1 MSSRTGSW
9 LIISYIHDISK
20 IKKLYPILISPVDRR
35 RRLLIYPWLDF
46 QLDYSAVFISNIK
59 KLDPILLSPVDRRR
73 RLLIFPWLDFQL
85 DYSALYSID
94 WFNSDW
100 FFTWGLRFLTLCVS
114 QLETLTMA
122 AIRVT
127 RTIFF
132 LFCCCLPLFLF
143 SLRYSSH
150 LSLFL
155 CTCFSSNSFAA
166 VTQTARFCF
175 FFVVVVFVFVCLFC
189 SSVPSSHPSPSLNLF
204 I

>member
-20 IKKLYPILISPVDRR
+20 IKKL
-35 RRLLIYPWLDF
+35 
-46 QLDYSAVFISNIK
+46 
-59 KLDPILLSPVDRRR
+59 DPISISPVDRRR

-100 FFTWGLRFLTLCVS
+100 FFTWGPRFLTLCVS

-132 LFCCCLPLFLF
+132 CFVVVYLSSFSASVIPPTSLSFSVHAFLAIVSPPSPKQQGF
-143 SLRYSSH
+143 
-150 LSLFL
+150 
-155 CTCFSSNSFAA
+155 
-166 VTQTARFCF
+166 V
-175 FFVVVVFVFVCLFC
+175 FFVVVCFCVCLFILFFR
-189 SSVPSSHPSPSLNLF
+189 SFIPSLSFSKSLHLTILLSGNKIPF
-204 I
+204 

>member
-20 IKKLYPILISPVDRR
+20 IKKLYPILI
-35 RRLLIYPWLDF
+35 
-46 QLDYSAVFISNIK
+46 
-59 KLDPILLSPVDRRR
+59 SPVDRRR

-132 LFCCCLPLFLF
+132 CFVVVYLSSF
-143 SLRYSSH
+143 SASVIPPH

-175 FFVVVVFVFVCLFC
+175 FLLWLFLCLF
-189 SSVPSSHPSPSLNLF
+189 VYFVLPFLHPTPLLL
-204 I
+204 